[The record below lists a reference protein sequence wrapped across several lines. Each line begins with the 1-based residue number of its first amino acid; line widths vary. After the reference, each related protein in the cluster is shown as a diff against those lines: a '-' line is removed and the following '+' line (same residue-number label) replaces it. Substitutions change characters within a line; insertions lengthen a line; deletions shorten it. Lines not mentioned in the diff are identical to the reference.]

1 MFKTFED
8 VIALAKSKGR
18 KRIAVVEGASEE
30 IVEGLKLAKDL
41 AVPILIGDDEKI
53 RKFAETHGIS
63 GYEVIPSTSPV
74 ESAFKACELVKKGE
88 ADFIMKGKIDTPTFL
103 RALLDKEKGIRTDK
117 IFSHITLL
125 EIPNYH
131 KLVFLTDAGM
141 NIRPDLKMKI
151 SILQNA
157 IDVMK
162 TMGYNEIKVAFL
174 ASLETLHE
182 DMPETIEFAA
192 ISKLQDRSFFK
203 GVKVYLDGPM
213 GFDIAVSK
221 RAAELK
227 GVTSVVS
234 GDADLWMVPDVAS
247 GNILA
252 KALIYIAKAKAGGL
266 IYGAKVPVVLLSR
279 ADEPELKYYSIAFA
293 VAACG

>member
-1 MFKTFED
+1 MLRNFAQ
-8 VIALAKSKGR
+8 VIELAKSKGK
-18 KRIAVVEGASEE
+18 KRIAVVEGASDE
-30 IVEGLKLAKDL
+30 IVEGLKLAKEL
-41 AVPILIGDDEKI
+41 AFPIFIGDSEKVKRFVESNSI
-53 RKFAETHGIS
+53 EEFEIVDSK
-63 GYEVIPSTSPV
+63 SPV
-74 ESAFKACELVKKGE
+74 ESAFKACELVKSGN
-88 ADFIMKGKIDTPTFL
+88 ADFVMKGKIDTPTFL
-103 RALLDKEKGIRTDK
+103 RSLLDKERGIRTDK
-117 IFSHITLL
+117 VFSHITLL

-151 SILQNA
+151 NILQNA

-162 TMGYNEIKVAFL
+162 TMGYEEIKVAFL

-221 RAAELK
+221 RAGELK
-227 GVTSVVS
+227 GVTSPVS
-234 GDADLWMVPDVAS
+234 GDADLWIVPDVAS

-266 IYGAKVPVVLLSR
+266 IYGARVPVVLLSR

-293 VAACG
+293 AAACG

>member
-1 MFKTFED
+1 MFKNFDD
-8 VIALAKSKGR
+8 VIQLAKSKGR
-18 KRIAVVEGASEE
+18 KRIAVVEGVSEE
-30 IVEGLKLAKDL
+30 IVEGLKLAKEL
-41 AVPILIGDDEKI
+41 AFPILIGDSEKI
-53 RKFAETHGIS
+53 KKFAEAQGIDE
-63 GYEVIPSTSPV
+63 YEVMDSKSPV
-74 ESAFKACELVKKGE
+74 ESAFKACDLVKEGK
-88 ADFIMKGKIDTPTFL
+88 ADFLMKGKIDTPTFL
-103 RALLDKEKGIRTDK
+103 RSLLDKERGIRTDK

-125 EIPNYH
+125 EVPNYH

-157 IDVMK
+157 IDIMK
-162 TMGYNEIKVAFL
+162 TLGYDEIKVAFL
-174 ASLETLHE
+174 ASLEILHE
-182 DMPETIEFAA
+182 DMPETIDFAA

-227 GVTSVVS
+227 GITSVVS

>member
-1 MFKTFED
+1 MLRNFAQ
-8 VIALAKSKGR
+8 VIELAKSKGK
-18 KRIAVVEGASEE
+18 KRIAVVEGASDE
-30 IVEGLKLAKDL
+30 IVEGLKLAKEL
-41 AVPILIGDDEKI
+41 AFPILIGDSEKVKRFVESNNI
-53 RKFAETHGIS
+53 EEFEIVDSK
-63 GYEVIPSTSPV
+63 SPV
-74 ESAFKACELVKKGE
+74 ESAFKACEMVKSGN
-88 ADFIMKGKIDTPTFL
+88 ADFVMKGKIDTPTFL
-103 RALLDKEKGIRTDK
+103 RSLLDKERGIRTDK
-117 IFSHITLL
+117 VFSHITLL

-151 SILQNA
+151 NILQNA

-162 TMGYNEIKVAFL
+162 TMGYEEIKVAFL

-221 RAAELK
+221 RAGELK
-227 GVTSVVS
+227 GVTSPVS

-266 IYGAKVPVVLLSR
+266 IYGARVPVVLLSR

>member
-1 MFKTFED
+1 MFKTFEE
-8 VIALAKSKGR
+8 VIQLAKSKGK

-30 IVEGLKLAKDL
+30 IVEGLKLAKEL
-41 AVPILIGDDEKI
+41 AYPILIGEEEKI
-53 RKFAETHGIS
+53 KKFVEANKIDE
-63 GYEVIPSTSPV
+63 YEIVDSKNPV
-74 ESAFKACELVKKGE
+74 ESAFKACELIRSGG

-103 RALLDKEKGIRTDK
+103 RALLDKEKGIRQDK

-162 TMGYNEIKVAFL
+162 TLGYQEIKVAFL

-221 RAAELK
+221 RAGELK
-227 GVTSVVS
+227 GVTSRVS
-234 GDADLWMVPDVAS
+234 GDADLWVVPDVAS

-266 IYGAKVPVVLLSR
+266 IYGAKAPVVLLSR

>member
-1 MFKTFED
+1 MLRNFAQ
-8 VIALAKSKGR
+8 VIELAKSKGK
-18 KRIAVVEGASEE
+18 KRIAVVEGASDE
-30 IVEGLKLAKDL
+30 IVEGLKLAKEL
-41 AVPILIGDDEKI
+41 AFPILIGDSEKVKRFVESNSI
-53 RKFAETHGIS
+53 EEFEIVDSK
-63 GYEVIPSTSPV
+63 SPV
-74 ESAFKACELVKKGE
+74 ESAFKACELVKSGN
-88 ADFIMKGKIDTPTFL
+88 ADFVMKGKIDTPTFL
-103 RALLDKEKGIRTDK
+103 RSLLDKERGIRTDK
-117 IFSHITLL
+117 VFSHITLL

-151 SILQNA
+151 NILQNA

-162 TMGYNEIKVAFL
+162 TMGYEEIKVAFL

-221 RAAELK
+221 RAGELK
-227 GVTSVVS
+227 GVTSPVS
-234 GDADLWMVPDVAS
+234 GDADLWIVPDVAS

-266 IYGAKVPVVLLSR
+266 IYGARVPVVLLSR

>member
-1 MFKTFED
+1 MFRNFDD
-8 VIALAKSKGR
+8 VIQLAKSKGR
-18 KRIAVVEGASEE
+18 KRIAVVEGVSEE
-30 IVEGLKLAKDL
+30 IVEGLKLAKEL
-41 AVPILIGDDEKI
+41 AFPILIGDSEKI
-53 RKFAETHGIS
+53 KKFAETQGIDE
-63 GYEVIPSTSPV
+63 YEVMDSKSPV
-74 ESAFKACELVKKGE
+74 ESAFKACDLVKEGK
-88 ADFIMKGKIDTPTFL
+88 ADFLMKGKIDTPTFL
-103 RALLDKEKGIRTDK
+103 RSLLDKERGIRTDK

-125 EIPNYH
+125 EVPNYH

-157 IDVMK
+157 IDIMK
-162 TMGYNEIKVAFL
+162 TLGYDEIKVAFL
-174 ASLETLHE
+174 ASLEILHE
-182 DMPETIEFAA
+182 DMPETIDFAA

-227 GVTSVVS
+227 GITSVVS

>member
-1 MFKTFED
+1 MFRNFDD
-8 VIALAKSKGR
+8 VIQLAKSKGR
-18 KRIAVVEGASEE
+18 KRIAVVEGVSEE
-30 IVEGLKLAKDL
+30 IVEGLKLAKEM
-41 AVPILIGDDEKI
+41 AFPILIGDSEKI
-53 RKFAETHGIS
+53 KKFAEAQGIDE
-63 GYEVIPSTSPV
+63 YEVMDSKSPV
-74 ESAFKACELVKKGE
+74 ESAFKACDLVKEGK
-88 ADFIMKGKIDTPTFL
+88 ADFLMKGKIDTPTFL
-103 RALLDKEKGIRTDK
+103 RSLLDKERGIRTDK

-125 EIPNYH
+125 EVPNYH

-141 NIRPDLKMKI
+141 NIRPDLKMKM

-157 IDVMK
+157 IDIMK
-162 TMGYNEIKVAFL
+162 TLGYDEIKVAFL
-174 ASLETLHE
+174 ASLEILHE
-182 DMPETIEFAA
+182 DMPETIDFAA

-227 GVTSVVS
+227 GITSVVS

>member
-1 MFKTFED
+1 MLRSYFD
-8 VIALAKSKGR
+8 VIELAKSKGK
-18 KRIAVVEGASEE
+18 KRIAVVEGASDE
-30 IVEGLKLAKDL
+30 IVEGLKLAKEL
-41 AVPILIGDDEKI
+41 AFPILIGDSEKVKRFVESNNI
-53 RKFAETHGIS
+53 EEFEIVDSK
-63 GYEVIPSTSPV
+63 SPV
-74 ESAFKACELVKKGE
+74 ESAFKACELVKSGN
-88 ADFIMKGKIDTPTFL
+88 ADFVMKGKIDTPTFL
-103 RALLDKEKGIRTDK
+103 RSLLDKERGIRTDK
-117 IFSHITLL
+117 VFSHITLL

-151 SILQNA
+151 NILQNA

-162 TMGYNEIKVAFL
+162 TMGYEEIKVAFL

-221 RAAELK
+221 RAGELK
-227 GVTSVVS
+227 GVTSPVS

-266 IYGAKVPVVLLSR
+266 IYGARVPVVLLSR

>member
-1 MFKTFED
+1 MFKTFKD
-8 VIALAKSKGR
+8 VVKLAKSKGR

-30 IVEGLKLAKDL
+30 IVEGLKLAQEL
-41 AVPILIGDDEKI
+41 AYPILIGDDEKI
-53 RKFAETHGIS
+53 KKFADSHGIMD
-63 GYEVIPSTSPV
+63 YEVVKSSSPV
-74 ESAFKACELVKKGE
+74 ESAFKACELVKSGN

-103 RALLDKEKGIRTDK
+103 RSLLDKEKGIRTDR
-117 IFSHITLL
+117 IFSHITLM
-125 EIPNYH
+125 EIPTYH
-131 KLVFLTDAGM
+131 KLVFVTDAGM

-157 IDVMK
+157 IELMK
-162 TMGYNEIKVAFL
+162 SMGYSEAKVAFL
-174 ASLETLHE
+174 ASIETLHE

-203 GVKVYLDGPM
+203 GIDVKLDGPL

-221 RAAELK
+221 RSAELK
-227 GVTSVVS
+227 GVRSEVS
-234 GDADLWMVPDVAS
+234 GDADLWVVPDVAS

-252 KALIYIAKAKAGGL
+252 KSLIYLAKAKAGGL

>member
-1 MFKTFED
+1 MFKSFED
-8 VIALAKSKGR
+8 VINLARNKGR

-30 IVEGLKLAKDL
+30 IVEGLKLAKEL
-41 AVPILIGDDEKI
+41 AFPILIGDGDKI
-53 RKFAETHGIS
+53 RKFAETHGIED
-63 GYEVIPSTSPV
+63 YEVADSRSPV
-74 ESAFKACELVKKGE
+74 ESAFKACELVKAGN

-103 RALLDKEKGIRTDK
+103 RSLLDKERGIRTDK

-125 EIPNYH
+125 EIPTYH

-162 TMGYNEIKVAFL
+162 TMGYEEIRVAFL

-221 RAAELK
+221 KAAELK
-227 GVTSVVS
+227 GVNSVVS

-252 KALIYIAKAKAGGL
+252 KSLIYLTKAKAGGL
-266 IYGAKVPVVLLSR
+266 IYGARVPVVLLSR

>member
-1 MFKTFED
+1 MFKNFDD
-8 VIALAKSKGR
+8 VIQLAKSKGR
-18 KRIAVVEGASEE
+18 KKIAVVEGVSEE
-30 IVEGLKLAKDL
+30 IVEGLKLAKEL
-41 AVPILIGDDEKI
+41 AFPILIGDSEKI
-53 RKFAETHGIS
+53 KKFAEAQGIDE
-63 GYEVIPSTSPV
+63 YEVMDSKSPV
-74 ESAFKACELVKKGE
+74 ESAFKACDLVKEGK
-88 ADFIMKGKIDTPTFL
+88 ADFLMKGKIDTPTFL
-103 RALLDKEKGIRTDK
+103 RSLLDKERGIRIDK

-125 EIPNYH
+125 EVPNYH

-157 IDVMK
+157 IDIMK
-162 TMGYNEIKVAFL
+162 TLGYDEIKVAFL
-174 ASLETLHE
+174 ASLEILHE
-182 DMPETIEFAA
+182 DMPETIDFAA

-227 GVTSVVS
+227 GITSVVS

>member
-1 MFKTFED
+1 MLRNFAQ
-8 VIALAKSKGR
+8 VIELAKSKGK
-18 KRIAVVEGASEE
+18 KRIAVVEGASDE
-30 IVEGLKLAKDL
+30 IVEGLKLANEL
-41 AVPILIGDDEKI
+41 AFPILIGDSEKVKRFVESNNI
-53 RKFAETHGIS
+53 EEFEIVDSK
-63 GYEVIPSTSPV
+63 SPV
-74 ESAFKACELVKKGE
+74 ESAFKACELVKSGN
-88 ADFIMKGKIDTPTFL
+88 ADFVMKGKIDTPTFL
-103 RALLDKEKGIRTDK
+103 RSLLDKERGIRTDK
-117 IFSHITLL
+117 VFSHITLL

-157 IDVMK
+157 VDVMK
-162 TMGYNEIKVAFL
+162 TMGYEEIKVAFL

-221 RAAELK
+221 RAGELK
-227 GVTSVVS
+227 GVTSPVS

-266 IYGAKVPVVLLSR
+266 IYGARVPVVLLSR

>member
-1 MFKTFED
+1 MFRTFED
-8 VIALAKSKGR
+8 IITLAKSKGR
-18 KRIAVVEGASEE
+18 KRIAVVEGVSEE
-30 IVEGLKLAKDL
+30 IVEGLKLAKEL
-41 AVPILIGDDEKI
+41 AFPVLIGDSEKI
-53 RKFAETHGIS
+53 KKFAESHGIEE
-63 GYEVIPSTSPV
+63 YEVVHSHSPV
-74 ESAFKACELVKKGE
+74 ESAFKACELVKDGR
-88 ADFIMKGKIDTPTFL
+88 ADFLMKGKIDTPTFL
-103 RALLDKEKGIRTDK
+103 RSLLDKERGIRTDK
-117 IFSHITLL
+117 IFSHITLM
-125 EIPNYH
+125 EVPNYH

-157 IDVMK
+157 VEIMK
-162 TMGYNEIKVAFL
+162 TLGYEEIKVAFL

-203 GVKVYLDGPM
+203 GIKVYLDGPM
-213 GFDIAVSK
+213 GFDIAISK

-227 GVTSVVS
+227 GVTSLVS

>member
-1 MFKTFED
+1 
-8 VIALAKSKGR
+8 
-18 KRIAVVEGASEE
+18 
-30 IVEGLKLAKDL
+30 
-41 AVPILIGDDEKI
+41 
-53 RKFAETHGIS
+53 
-63 GYEVIPSTSPV
+63 
-74 ESAFKACELVKKGE
+74 
-88 ADFIMKGKIDTPTFL
+88 
-103 RALLDKEKGIRTDK
+103 
-117 IFSHITLL
+117 
-125 EIPNYH
+125 
-131 KLVFLTDAGM
+131 
-141 NIRPDLKMKI
+141 
-151 SILQNA
+151 
-157 IDVMK
+157 K
-162 TMGYNEIKVAFL
+162 TMGYEEIKVAFL

-221 RAAELK
+221 RAGELK
-227 GVTSVVS
+227 GVTSPVS

-266 IYGAKVPVVLLSR
+266 IYGARVPVVLLSR

>member
-103 RALLDKEKGIRTDK
+103 RALLDKEKGIRTEK

-234 GDADLWMVPDVAS
+234 GDADLWIVPDVAS

-252 KALIYIAKAKAGGL
+252 KALIYIANAKAGGL

>member
-1 MFKTFED
+1 MLRNFAQ
-8 VIALAKSKGR
+8 VIELAKSKGK
-18 KRIAVVEGASEE
+18 KRIAVVEGASDE
-30 IVEGLKLAKDL
+30 IVEGLKLAKEL
-41 AVPILIGDDEKI
+41 AFPILIGDSEKVKRFVESNNI
-53 RKFAETHGIS
+53 EEFEIVDSK
-63 GYEVIPSTSPV
+63 SPV
-74 ESAFKACELVKKGE
+74 ESAFKACELVKSGN
-88 ADFIMKGKIDTPTFL
+88 ADFVMKGKIDTPTFL
-103 RALLDKEKGIRTDK
+103 RSLLDKERGIRTDK
-117 IFSHITLL
+117 VFSHITLL

-151 SILQNA
+151 NILQNA

-162 TMGYNEIKVAFL
+162 TMGYEEIKVAFL

-221 RAAELK
+221 RAGELK
-227 GVTSVVS
+227 GVTSPVS

-266 IYGAKVPVVLLSR
+266 IYGARVPVVLLSR